1 MSARLMA
8 RLDLSSVAGAVAGAQ
23 QPARSWKGRLM
34 VEVGFCHQPG
44 CRCWMATMRRS
55 QKCLS
60 SPSQHTSHL
69 ANTCRVGLA
78 GGQTQRWNLVDLDVR
93 SLRSGLR
100 LSPPWICFY
109 SWHRPPFMLPSRR
122 VDIIHASDPRLDA
135 GSVVAPSF
143 FVFKPMLCCVDF
155 LCQD

>member
-1 MSARLMA
+1 MEGKAYGGGRVLPSTRLQM
-8 RLDLSSVAGAVAGAQ
+8 LDGDNAALTEMPF
-23 QPARSWKGRLM
+23 QPEPAHITPT
-34 VEVGFCHQPG
+34 V
-44 CRCWMATMRRS
+44 
-55 QKCLS
+55 
-60 SPSQHTSHL
+60 

-78 GGQTQRWNLVDLDVR
+78 GGQTQRWNLVDLDVK
-93 SLRSGLR
+93 SLHSGLR